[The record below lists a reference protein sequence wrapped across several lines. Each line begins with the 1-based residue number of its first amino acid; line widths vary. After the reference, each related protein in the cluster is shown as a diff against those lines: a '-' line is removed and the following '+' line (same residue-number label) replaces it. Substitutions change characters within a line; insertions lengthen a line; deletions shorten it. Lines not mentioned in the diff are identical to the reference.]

1 MQREEAMNGRTW
13 KRYLGVLVVLLVVL
27 AACGG
32 DINGGVMA
40 DCHPMASSGDMMAR
54 CQAEKFWGA
63 IPERTALEIRGLSAL
78 VGPEVLAGGQ
88 RQDWAQSLVREA
100 SGAVNPALDLVNEVT
115 EGKGPRVSGSTAI
128 WEPLPGM
135 ATSTHWRFTVTKAAR
150 CTDRLR
156 EACTNATG
164 GAWEYRLEGKQKT
177 DPDSAFVTVLSGQT
191 ERGAG
196 ADDVSGSVVV
206 DWDAAATLPEHGSQT
221 GTATLTFTVTEE
233 GHTVDAEIN
242 RTYYNTL
249 GPVAQSRSI
258 RARSFHG
265 GPGEVTRHQNNRP
278 DYGLAIPSW
287 STNRIRWDASAAGR
301 MDNLNGGG
309 EQGGLWTSSTCWDS
323 TLQQT
328 FSINSTSPN
337 SRSGEES
344 KCPASFPFP
353 NYLSP

>member
-1 MQREEAMNGRTW
+1 MNGRTW
-13 KRYLGVLVVLLVVL
+13 KRYLGVLAVLLVVL

-88 RQDWAQSLVREA
+88 RQDYAQNLAREA
-100 SGAVNPALDLVNEVT
+100 SGAILPALDLVNEVT
-115 EGKGPRVSGSTAI
+115 EGRKHTGSGSTAI

-135 ATSTHWRFTVTKAAR
+135 ATSTLWRFTVTKVAR

-164 GAWEYRLEGKQKT
+164 GAWEYRLEGKRKT

-191 ERGAG
+191 ARGDGAG
-196 ADDVSGSVVV
+196 VVSGTVSV
-206 DWDAAATLPEHGSQT
+206 DWDAAATLPEHGALT
-221 GTATLTFTVTEE
+221 GTATLSFSVTEE
-233 GHTVDAEIN
+233 GHTVEAEIS
-242 RTYYNTL
+242 RTYYNTS
-249 GPVAQSRSI
+249 GSIAHSIAIRAAQSAEGS
-258 RARSFHG
+258 
-265 GPGEVTRHQNNRP
+265 GEVTVRRNYRP
-278 DYGLAIPSW
+278 DYAPVPSW
-287 STNRIRWDASAAGR
+287 STTRIRWNASAAGR
-301 MDNLNGGG
+301 ADSLDGGG
-309 EQGGLWTSSTCWDS
+309 ERAGLQTSSTCWDS
-323 TLQQT
+323 TLQRT
-328 FSINSTSPN
+328 FWINSVHPSA
-337 SRSGEES
+337 RDGEES